1 MTEPIKRTV
10 RREVITTRRVRREV
24 TVQLSPGRAC
34 RLGFRLLLAGLRAS
48 RKGRP
53 VPLTLRTMPKSTSET
68 QVSEHVVDEPR

>member
-1 MTEPIKRTV
+1 MSEPIKRTV

-34 RLGFRLLLAGLRAS
+34 RLGIRLVLAGLKAF

-53 VPLTLRTMPKSTSET
+53 VPLTLRTLPKSTTET
-68 QVSEHVVDEPR
+68 EVSEQVVGEPR